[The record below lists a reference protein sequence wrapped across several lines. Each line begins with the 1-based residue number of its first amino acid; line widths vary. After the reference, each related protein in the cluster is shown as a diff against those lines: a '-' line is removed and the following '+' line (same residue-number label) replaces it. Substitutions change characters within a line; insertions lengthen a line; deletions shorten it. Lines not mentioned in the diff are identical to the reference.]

1 VFLCTAAFFLVYF
14 TLAAWVAANFL
25 VQFDGMIKTEVLP
38 LVEEKIEQLVI
49 DMMEQDVVMY
59 LFETALN
66 AGEVEAAYSFTTDDF
81 RARQTRGEFSE
92 FVTTHRE
99 LRLPWRDGQWEF
111 QVEEN
116 VCTYSFSPQLEDGKR
131 ATFKIV
137 LAKENN
143 IWRVDQIILP

>member
-1 VFLCTAAFFLVYF
+1 MQIDCMV
-14 TLAAWVAANFL
+14 
-25 VQFDGMIKTEVLP
+25 KTELIP
-38 LVEEKIEQLVI
+38 LVDAKFEQLMI
-49 DMMEQDVVMY
+49 DSMEQDVVMR

-66 AGEVEAAYSFTTDDF
+66 AGEIEAAYSFTTDDF
-81 RARQTRGEFSE
+81 RGRQARGEFSE
-92 FVTTHRE
+92 FVAAHRE
-99 LRLPWRDGQWEF
+99 LRSPWGDGQGEA

-116 VCTYSFSPQLEDGKR
+116 LCTYCFSPRLEDGRR